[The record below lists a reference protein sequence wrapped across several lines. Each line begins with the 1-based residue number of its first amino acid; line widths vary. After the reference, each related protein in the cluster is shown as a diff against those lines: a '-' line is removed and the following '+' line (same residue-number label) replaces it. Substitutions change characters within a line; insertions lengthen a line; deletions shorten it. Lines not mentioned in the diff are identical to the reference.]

1 MKIIFQ
7 ITKNHDSESRGNE
20 IERPAKVHFSVNE
33 NDLIELRRY
42 NFETFMQT
50 VKSKKI
56 KFSGLINDAKRR
68 LHKIVRG
75 GPTFDPV

>member
-7 ITKNHDSESRGNE
+7 IPKNHDSESRGVE
-20 IERPAKVHFSVNE
+20 IERPAMVRFSVNE

-42 NFETFMQT
+42 NFEACMQT

-56 KFSGLINDAKRR
+56 KFSGLINDSKGR
-68 LHKIVRG
+68 LLIIV
-75 GPTFDPV
+75 